1 MNGLKWE
8 CEISR
13 RMKHRELMKIC
24 YNNFIII
31 VFYQEK
37 YTLTVFK
44 LSVSSSF
51 FIY

>member
-1 MNGLKWE
+1 MDEWVKMRNVKY
-8 CEISR
+8 R
-13 RMKHRELMKIC
+13 D
-24 YNNFIII
+24 III

-37 YTLTVFK
+37 YKLTVFK